1 MARDEQEARAMSPA
15 RALRLATEK
24 TANDVFSLVLSVQAV
39 ARSRVDHPGLLALIP
54 DGLLLLLLDGPDG
67 AVGVMTLDSATLSA
81 LIEMQTVGQ
90 VLPRPP
96 RDRPLT
102 RTDAALAAPLVDGIL
117 QRMTQDLSDHA
128 DRYWACGFRFGAMID
143 DRRSLGL
150 TLDAPDYHVFRVDLD
165 IAGGARQGEV
175 ILVLPWREDPEQHCR
190 AAGREVSGRQLQT
203 RVMDAPVRLDAVLC
217 RVSLPLSEIGKLV
230 VGDVLPLPAEA
241 LREIALEG
249 VGRRRVATG
258 RLGKID
264 GLRAI
269 CLNMPGGMQAPQST
283 ETQSA
288 ADSAPADGRA
298 GGAAIMPERLRPKVQ
313 PATQDDPLT
322 VFGHGTDDPAPDE
335 VSTGSFAAL
344 GEMRITD
351 DLDDLSRFGLDIG
364 PDAA

>member
-1 MARDEQEARAMSPA
+1 MSPA

-24 TANDVFSLVLSVQAV
+24 TANDVFSMVLSVQAV
-39 ARSRVDHPGLLALIP
+39 SRSRVDHPGLLALIP

-175 ILVLPWREDPEQHCR
+175 ILVLPWREDPEQHRR
-190 AAGREVSGRQLQT
+190 AAGREVAGRQLQT

-217 RVSLPLSEIGKLV
+217 RVSL
-230 VGDVLPLPAEA
+230 
-241 LREIALEG
+241 
-249 VGRRRVATG
+249 
-258 RLGKID
+258 
-264 GLRAI
+264 
-269 CLNMPGGMQAPQST
+269 
-283 ETQSA
+283 
-288 ADSAPADGRA
+288 
-298 GGAAIMPERLRPKVQ
+298 RLRWKVSVGGGWRQ
-313 PATQDDPLT
+313 
-322 VFGHGTDDPAPDE
+322 G
-335 VSTGSFAAL
+335 
-344 GEMRITD
+344 
-351 DLDDLSRFGLDIG
+351 GL
-364 PDAA
+364 AR

>member
-1 MARDEQEARAMSPA
+1 MSPA

-175 ILVLPWREDPEQHCR
+175 ILVLPWREDPEQHRR
-190 AAGREVSGRQLQT
+190 AADREVSGRQLQT

-298 GGAAIMPERLRPKVQ
+298 GGRPSC
-313 PATQDDPLT
+313 PN
-322 VFGHGTDDPAPDE
+322 GC
-335 VSTGSFAAL
+335 AL
-344 GEMRITD
+344 KFNPQRRTI
-351 DLDDLSRFGLDIG
+351 
-364 PDAA
+364 P